1 MRRLIID
8 GAAALRAVEFFRPAR
23 SVQIV
28 SVVDGVDH
36 AHGAIGA
43 ALHQRSQPL
52 HRRIERMRM
61 TDDEMNFRS
70 ARRRDNRRAIRE
82 RQRQGLFDQQV
93 FAVAGRE
100 QRMLRMKLMWRCN
113 IDRVDSGIGA
123 EFLGRGVG
131 FAAKIRDKALPRR
144 LPRVGGG
151 HHGHATV
158 AGKRRQ
164 HQAEGP
170 AETDNAQFDGAIAA
184 VVQRP
189 PASTRL
195 PLWYYLRYLRI
206 DARAKFAPGSK
217 ETPP

>member
-1 MRRLIID
+1 MAMLKLLCLATLTLPLCS
-8 GAAALRAVEFFRPAR
+8 AAQNITQYSNQYGQPVGSA
-23 SVQIV
+23 S
-28 SVVDGVDH
+28 DGV
-36 AHGAIGA
+36 
-43 ALHQRSQPL
+43 